1 MDWIRLLKN
10 LIAWPTLEIL
20 EDEEPWFRGAA
31 ASPEVFRYIIQWIG
45 KGEITVIKINS
56 VYVCRR
62 RPTAAQE
69 PTLG

>member
-1 MDWIRLLKN
+1 M
-10 LIAWPTLEIL
+10 AWPTLEIL

-45 KGEITVIKINS
+45 NGEMTVIKVDS

-62 RPTAAQE
+62 QPTTTQE
-69 PTLG
+69 VPLG